1 MDSKKQKNKWE
12 QGNGEVIGFAIMAV
26 AICSIIVIMVSILQM
41 SVGLNAITKAA
52 NVVGRAA
59 AVCTSKED
67 AEEQIQKVAE
77 NAVTYAGIKNLRTSV
92 DYASSDHEWK
102 SGNFIKVNVS
112 ADVKT
117 ISPLTPFRQEK
128 SVLIC
133 IENLNGTLINI
144 PEQYNGMLI
153 GDTTTHTHYEEPKI
167 GKIWNVGS
175 KQRKLYDMW
184 VAAGKT
190 YEDKIAVY
198 NGYYLLA
205 CTEKFGNIGDRVQFK
220 LENGQIINGIIAD
233 IKSKKNVNYCEYGHF
248 YNGVIKVLEFETHK
262 NCGGLNPGDGS
273 WKPEWNSRPVEA
285 RNMGPYVAL

>member
-1 MDSKKQKNKWE
+1 MDTKKQKNKWE

-26 AICSIIVIMVSILQM
+26 SICSIIVIMVSVLQM

-67 AEEQIQKVAE
+67 AEQQVQKVAE
-77 NAVTYAGIKNLRTSV
+77 NSVTYAGIENLRTSIE
-92 DYASSDHEWK
+92 YATSDHEWK

-117 ISPLTPFRQEK
+117 ISPLVPFRQQK

-133 IENLNGTLINI
+133 IENQNGNVINI
-144 PEQYNGMLI
+144 PAQYNGIPI
-153 GDTTTHTHYEEPKI
+153 GTQTDHTHYEEPQI
-167 GKIWNVGS
+167 GALWTPGT

-190 YEDKIAVY
+190 YEDKIATY
-198 NGYYLLA
+198 NGYYLVA
-205 CTEKFGNIGDRVQFK
+205 CTELFGTVGDRVQFK
-220 LENGQIINGIIAD
+220 LENGQIINCIVAD
-233 IKSKKNVNYCEYGHF
+233 IKRKTDSSYTIYGHS
-248 YNGVIKVLEFETHK
+248 NSREIKVLEFQVHK
-262 NCGGLNPGDGS
+262 NCGRLNPGSGG
-273 WKPEWNSRPVEA
+273 WKMEWNSRPVQA
-285 RNMGPYVAL
+285 KNMGPYITF

>member
-1 MDSKKQKNKWE
+1 MDTKKNKWE

-133 IENLNGTLINI
+133 IENLNGNVINI
-144 PEQYNGMLI
+144 PTTFNGLPI
-153 GDTTTHTHYEEPKI
+153 GSNMTCSVYERIAWTPNTMQRRIYERWISRGRQYEE
-167 GKIWNVGS
+167 G
-175 KQRKLYDMW
+175 
-184 VAAGKT
+184 
-190 YEDKIAVY
+190 IAVLD
-198 NGYYLLA
+198 GYYLVA
-205 CTEKFGNIGDRVQFK
+205 CSEMFGTVGDRVQFR
-220 LENGQIINGIIAD
+220 LENGEIINCIIAD
-233 IKSKKNVNYCEYGHF
+233 AKSKGDVNYTDYGHIHQGNILCLEMEVAYDYHRRF
-248 YNGVIKVLEFETHK
+248 TNPASNG
-262 NCGGLNPGDGS
+262 
-273 WKPEWNSRPVEA
+273 WKMEWNSRPVEA